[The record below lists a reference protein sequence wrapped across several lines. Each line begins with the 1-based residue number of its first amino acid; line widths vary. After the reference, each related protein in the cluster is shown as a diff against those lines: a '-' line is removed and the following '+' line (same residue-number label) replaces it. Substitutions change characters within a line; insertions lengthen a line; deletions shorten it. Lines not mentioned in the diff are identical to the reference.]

1 MSCERIYICEPLSPV
16 RGYTFVINGG
26 CVRGYTFVINGGCVR
41 GYTFV
46 INGACVRGYI
56 AFMSNETVG

>member
-26 CVRGYTFVINGGCVR
+26 CVK

-56 AFMSNETVG
+56 AFMSNETV